1 MNTIL
6 KKTDYL
12 QRFLFEDL
20 GVRGEWLGLQLS
32 WQESKQKQNL
42 CSSVQE
48 KLGEALVAAVL
59 MSATIKFEGSL
70 ILQAQGN
77 GSLKTLVAQATHDRT
92 IRVLARDDGTVKSGS
107 LSEMMGT
114 GRLVITIESEKGEPY
129 QGIVSLEGKDL
140 SEVITTYFL
149 QSEQLQTRVWLFAN
163 ENFAAG
169 LLLQELPGQES
180 SKTDWERIIVLANTV
195 TKQEMLTLECEEMLH
210 RLFNAE
216 KVRLF
221 EQEPVSF
228 KCTCSKKKI
237 ENTLIALGRE
247 ELESILQEKNE
258 INVDCEFCAEHYSFD
273 RVDIESLFS
282 GSVFESNS
290 SRHH

>member
-42 CSSVQE
+42 SSSVQE

-92 IRVLARDDGTVKSGS
+92 IRVLARDDGTVKPGS
-107 LSEMMGT
+107 LSEMMGA

-129 QGIVSLEGKDL
+129 QGIVSLEGNDL
-140 SEVITTYFL
+140 SEVIVNYFL

-163 ENFAAG
+163 ENYAAG
-169 LLLQELPGQES
+169 LFLQELPGQES
-180 SKTDWERIIVLANTV
+180 YKTDWERIIVLANTV